1 LILNSTF
8 STFKKSGAKHPTFS
22 TFSTFKKSGAK
33 HPTFSTFST
42 FKKSGAKHPTFST
55 FKKSGAKHPTFR
67 KIIIYILAPPFLKS
81 GYFGSTF
88 SKGGKGGFF

>member
-8 STFKKSGAKHPTFS
+8 STFKKSGAKHP
-22 TFSTFKKSGAK
+22 
-33 HPTFSTFST
+33 TFST

-67 KIIIYILAPPFLKS
+67 KIIIYILAPPFLKVE
-81 GYFGSTF
+81 
-88 SKGGKGGFF
+88 KVDFFKSRYIYE